1 MINKSKFDLIL
12 KEISLIETKI
22 IEIKIDEQFDEAKK
36 FDSRLQGIKNNA
48 MEIKYDQN
56 SKDELDEQSTE
67 VIEKL
72 LELSFDID
80 YFILKSANIL
90 ESAEISQ
97 ENEKERE
104 SIKDSWDKLEQTIKE
119 WNASEHNPIE
129 EIEKNKMIGKIALEI
144 ILKQLLIEGVLDMHR
159 ALYCCS
165 KEQLINAIK
174 YYLFDVA
181 QSEDKD
187 SEHRLKL
194 IDLAKS
200 LTERDLFN
208 YQIWDELLKSMNV
221 DSSTNRFEIVGNLS
235 EMYESIS
242 SDKIKNEN
250 KDYNEENNENS
261 LKEYEEYPSLFSGIK
276 KIFEKIKKNSE
287 QYAMRANWCT
297 IQGPAFKCDFN
308 NDTEEYA
315 MTTLNQYCVE
325 NVVKLFIAS
334 NGISKHNICKNAKWN
349 KLEKVFFTSENDN
362 KAGVK
367 TSPNREYNSI
377 GNESFANATNL
388 IEVELGKIQLIGD
401 RAFENCTSLEKIV
414 FSENILNL
422 GEKCFSGCTKLKSV
436 EFKVAPSV
444 YLHKRPQNIIS
455 AFENT
460 DLEMIIFPNIDS
472 VTNFGFTNCYNLKEI
487 RIKDLDTMI
496 PYKMCKYRIGR
507 IEGIL
512 TYTGEKALSLWK
524 KKNSNIRFFELTDY
538 DYKKYSI
545 RKI

>member
-22 IEIKIDEQFDEAKK
+22 IEIKIDEQFDEAKG
-36 FDSRLQGIKNNA
+36 FDSRLHDIKNKA
-48 MEIKYDQN
+48 MEIKYDQD
-56 SKDELDEQSTE
+56 SKDELDEQSLE

-72 LELSFDID
+72 LELNFDID
-80 YFILKSANIL
+80 YFILKSSNIL

-104 SIKDSWDKLEQTIKE
+104 SIKESWDKLEQTIKE
-119 WNASEHNPIE
+119 WNAIEHNPIE

-144 ILKQLLIEGVLDMHR
+144 ILKQLLIEGVLDLHK
-159 ALYCCS
+159 ALFCCS

-174 YYLFDVA
+174 YYLFDIA
-181 QSEDKD
+181 QGEEKD
-187 SEHRLKL
+187 SSHRVTL
-194 IDLAKS
+194 IDLAKG

-221 DSSTNRFEIVGNLS
+221 DPSVNRFEIVGNLS
-235 EMYESIS
+235 EMYDSIS
-242 SDKIKNEN
+242 DEKGKNETS
-250 KDYNEENNENS
+250 EENNENS

-276 KIFEKIKKNSE
+276 KIFEKIKKSSE

-308 NDTEEYA
+308 NETEEYA

-325 NVVKLFIAS
+325 NVVNLFIAS
-334 NGISKHNICKNAKWN
+334 NGISKHNICKNAEWK
-349 KLEKVFFTSENDN
+349 KLEKVFFTTEEDN

-377 GNESFANATNL
+377 GNGSFANANNL
-388 IEVELGKIQLIGD
+388 KEIEFGKIQIVGD
-401 RAFENCTSLEKIV
+401 KAFENCTSLENIV
-414 FSENILNL
+414 FSESVINL
-422 GEKCFSGCTKLKSV
+422 GEKCFSGCTKLKNV
-436 EFKVAPSV
+436 EFRVAPSV

-460 DLEMIIFPNIDS
+460 NLEMIVFPNIDS

-487 RIKDLDTMI
+487 RIKDLNTMI

-524 KKNSNIRFFELTDY
+524 KKNSNVRFFELTDY

>member
-22 IEIKIDEQFDEAKK
+22 IEIKIDEQFDEAKG
-36 FDSRLQGIKNNA
+36 FDSRLHDIKNMA
-48 MEIKYDQN
+48 MEIKYDQD
-56 SKDELDEQSTE
+56 SKDELDEQSLE

-72 LELSFDID
+72 LELNFDID
-80 YFILKSANIL
+80 YFILKSSNIL

-104 SIKDSWDKLEQTIKE
+104 SIKESWDKLEQTIKE
-119 WNASEHNPIE
+119 WNAIEHNPIE

-144 ILKQLLIEGVLDMHR
+144 ILKQLLIEGVLDLHK
-159 ALYCCS
+159 ALFCCS

-174 YYLFDVA
+174 YYLFDIA
-181 QSEDKD
+181 QGEEKD
-187 SEHRLKL
+187 SSHRVTL
-194 IDLAKS
+194 IDLAKG

-221 DSSTNRFEIVGNLS
+221 DPSVNRFEIVGNLS
-235 EMYESIS
+235 EMYDSIS
-242 SDKIKNEN
+242 DEKGKNETS
-250 KDYNEENNENS
+250 EENNE
-261 LKEYEEYPSLFSGIK
+261 
-276 KIFEKIKKNSE
+276 
-287 QYAMRANWCT
+287 
-297 IQGPAFKCDFN
+297 
-308 NDTEEYA
+308 TEEYA

-325 NVVKLFIAS
+325 NVVNLFIAS
-334 NGISKHNICKNAKWN
+334 NGISKHNICKNAEWK
-349 KLEKVFFTSENDN
+349 KLEKVFFTTEEDN

-377 GNESFANATNL
+377 GNGSFANANNL
-388 IEVELGKIQLIGD
+388 KEVEFGKIQIVGD
-401 RAFENCTSLEKIV
+401 KAFENCTSLENIV
-414 FSENILNL
+414 FSESIINL
-422 GEKCFSGCTKLKSV
+422 GEKCFSGCTKLKNV
-436 EFKVAPSV
+436 EFRVAPSV

-460 DLEMIIFPNIDS
+460 NLEMIVFPNIDS
-472 VTNFGFTNCYNLKEI
+472 ITNFGFTNCYNLKEI
-487 RIKDLDTMI
+487 RIKDLNTMI

-524 KKNSNIRFFELTDY
+524 KKNSNVRFFELTDY